1 MQTIKE
7 IAETAARKVLT
18 ANIEKINIYSPSEDP
33 ITALSW
39 VLGEGIE
46 HEDGLK
52 QLILAAIETD
62 RAGWDAAAT
71 AIDQALIKAL
81 EEKRR
86 DYGHRDVSLDDP
98 GSIAQLSIALDVAI
112 DTIRA
117 LLRKAEPVEYL
128 AEKRWVIED
137 FTDRLRER
145 IEDGEEADLK
155 VDEVKGVCDH
165 ISGAKQLSDCTDDDW
180 IVVDMIIDDA
190 IANYKAERDAQ
201 QNQTEEES

>member
-1 MQTIKE
+1 MKTIEE
-7 IAETAARKVLT
+7 IADEAA
-18 ANIEKINIYSPSEDP
+18 E
-33 ITALSW
+33 SW
-39 VLGEGIE
+39 AI
-46 HEDGLK
+46 DGATLRSDHD
-52 QLILAAIETD
+52 LAQHAIKLD
-62 RAGWDAAAT
+62 RAQWDARAKAA
-71 AIDQALIKAL
+71 DRALIKAL
-81 EEKRR
+81 KEKRR
-86 DYGHRDVSLDDP
+86 DYGHRDASPDDP

-145 IEDGEEADLK
+145 IEGGKEPDLK
-155 VDEVKGVCDH
+155 VDEVGSVCGH

-190 IANYKAERDAQ
+190 ITNYKAERDAQ